1 MARQIAE
8 AKTEETRAR
17 RLEKIVDALGE

>member
-17 RLEKIVDALGE
+17 RLEKLVDALGE